1 MLRPRQS
8 SAPSVSQSAS
18 QSSRPAAVDH
28 TRASAASAA
37 SSRHLAALSVWCEWG
52 FQIWYDII
60 KILIMPNKY
69 FASTTSHIS
78 RLIWILD
85 ETLYIAGITNGM
97 KRVSKKYTNP
107 HIDHHRPIFTSGQP
121 AASVATTLPPRY
133 GSSAEESSPKPSETD
148 EKPKKNE
155 KKRKTTRK
163 KGTDDDHVPLG
174 PGTRD
179 DDDDEGSD
187 DLVGLDNLLQ
197 LGEDGGPPKKPASK
211 SSTGGSKKRP
221 STSKR
226 SKKKDHFWMS
236 RVT

>member
-1 MLRPRQS
+1 
-8 SAPSVSQSAS
+8 
-18 QSSRPAAVDH
+18 
-28 TRASAASAA
+28 
-37 SSRHLAALSVWCEWG
+37 
-52 FQIWYDII
+52 
-60 KILIMPNKY
+60 
-69 FASTTSHIS
+69 
-78 RLIWILD
+78 
-85 ETLYIAGITNGM
+85 M

-197 LGEDGGPPKKPASK
+197 LGEDGGPKKNLLRSPALVVPRSAHL
-211 SSTGGSKKRP
+211 RP
-221 STSKR
+221 SEARRRTIFGCQGLHNV
-226 SKKKDHFWMS
+226 KKCKS
-236 RVT
+236 VT